1 MVTPQDIRNKEFEI
15 KLRGYD
21 KEEVDVFLDSVY
33 GEMRRLT
40 EENRRI
46 TEEKEALEASIARY
60 RDMEDVMRRTIDT
73 ARETARQT
81 IQSANAEAE
90 LIKKKAEN
98 EVRAEIMRIDEEH
111 SLKLTQIKAM
121 QNRLDDLAAR
131 VRAECQSFTDSINRI
146 KK

>member
-131 VRAECQSFTDSINRI
+131 VRAECQNFTDSINRI